1 MVLGILGLA
10 AMILCWAAGS
20 YWKKV
25 YYLIWFLSLPMPIFW
40 FLYSFSMDEDG
51 DGGSS
56 GGIEAVL
63 TVIILIILVIIYVKA
78 RNLGDVINTFLLMN
92 VNILLMILLSDSG
105 FSGWNMIVC
114 RIVFVITLLV
124 SIIVAVA
131 TFRAKEYSSV
141 LPSSLLAVTWG
152 RFMLG
157 VFALDYEEIYS
168 SLGLTSLPVT
178 LGLGIILTAAG
189 CLLQFFILKKTD
201 MGKKKRNVISNFLK

>member
-51 DGGSS
+51 DGG
-56 GGIEAVL
+56 IEAVL

-105 FSGWNMIVC
+105 FSRWNM
-114 RIVFVITLLV
+114 IVFVITLLA
-124 SIIVAVA
+124 SIIAAVA

>member
-25 YYLIWFLSLPMPIFW
+25 YYLVWLLSLPMPIFG

-56 GGIEAVL
+56 GRIEAVL
-63 TVIILIILVIIYVKA
+63 MVIILIILVIIYVKA
-78 RNLGDVINTFLLMN
+78 RNLGDAINT
-92 VNILLMILLSDSG
+92 
-105 FSGWNMIVC
+105 
-114 RIVFVITLLV
+114 
-124 SIIVAVA
+124 
-131 TFRAKEYSSV
+131 
-141 LPSSLLAVTWG
+141 LLAVTWG

-189 CLLQFFILKKTD
+189 CLIQLFILKKTD

>member
-56 GGIEAVL
+56 GRIEAVL
-63 TVIILIILVIIYVKA
+63 MVIILIILVIIYVKA
-78 RNLGDVINTFLLMN
+78 RNLGDAINTFLLMN

-105 FSGWNMIVC
+105 FSRWNM
-114 RIVFVITLLV
+114 IVFVITLLA
-124 SIIVAVA
+124 SIIAAVA

>member
-105 FSGWNMIVC
+105 FSRWNMIVC
-114 RIVFVITLLV
+114 DNTSGFDNRSSCHISCKRVFF
-124 SIIVAVA
+124 SVAE
-131 TFRAKEYSSV
+131 F
-141 LPSSLLAVTWG
+141 
-152 RFMLG
+152 
-157 VFALDYEEIYS
+157 
-168 SLGLTSLPVT
+168 
-178 LGLGIILTAAG
+178 TACSNMGQIHAG
-189 CLLQFFILKKTD
+189 CIRLRL
-201 MGKKKRNVISNFLK
+201 

>member
-1 MVLGILGLA
+1 
-10 AMILCWAAGS
+10 
-20 YWKKV
+20 
-25 YYLIWFLSLPMPIFW
+25 
-40 FLYSFSMDEDG
+40 MDEDG

-105 FSGWNMIVC
+105 FSRWNM
-114 RIVFVITLLV
+114 IVFVITLLV
-124 SIIVAVA
+124 SIIAAVA

>member
-51 DGGSS
+51 DVGSS

-105 FSGWNMIVC
+105 FRTISGNPRQFNYRDESVELCI
-114 RIVFVITLLV
+114 
-124 SIIVAVA
+124 SAHGNNIII
-131 TFRAKEYSSV
+131 
-141 LPSSLLAVTWG
+141 P
-152 RFMLG
+152 
-157 VFALDYEEIYS
+157 
-168 SLGLTSLPVT
+168 
-178 LGLGIILTAAG
+178 
-189 CLLQFFILKKTD
+189 
-201 MGKKKRNVISNFLK
+201 

>member
-25 YYLIWFLSLPMPIFW
+25 YYLVWLLSLPMPIFG

-56 GGIEAVL
+56 GRIEAVL
-63 TVIILIILVIIYVKA
+63 MVIILIILVIIYVKA
-78 RNLGDVINTFLLMN
+78 RNLGDAINTFLLMN
-92 VNILLMILLSDSG
+92 VYILLMILLSDSDLNR
-105 FSGWNMIVC
+105 WNRIV
-114 RIVFVITLLV
+114 RLIVFVATLLI
-124 SIIVAVA
+124 SIIAAAA

-157 VFALDYEEIYS
+157 VFS

-189 CLLQFFILKKTD
+189 CLIQLFILKKTD

>member
-1 MVLGILGLA
+1 
-10 AMILCWAAGS
+10 
-20 YWKKV
+20 
-25 YYLIWFLSLPMPIFW
+25 MPIFW

-105 FSGWNMIVC
+105 FSRWNM
-114 RIVFVITLLV
+114 IVFVITLLA
-124 SIIVAVA
+124 SIIAAVA

-189 CLLQFFILKKTD
+189 CLIQLFILKKTD

>member
-1 MVLGILGLA
+1 M
-10 AMILCWAAGS
+10 
-20 YWKKV
+20 
-25 YYLIWFLSLPMPIFW
+25 
-40 FLYSFSMDEDG
+40 
-51 DGGSS
+51 
-56 GGIEAVL
+56 
-63 TVIILIILVIIYVKA
+63 
-78 RNLGDVINTFLLMN
+78 
-92 VNILLMILLSDSG
+92 
-105 FSGWNMIVC
+105 
-114 RIVFVITLLV
+114 IVFVITLLA
-124 SIIVAVA
+124 SIIAAVA

-201 MGKKKRNVISNFLK
+201 MGKKKRNSGRQSMRQDIIQDMTQVMEAAMILEKKK

>member
-25 YYLIWFLSLPMPIFW
+25 YYLVWLLSLPMPIFW

-56 GGIEAVL
+56 GRIEAVL
-63 TVIILIILVIIYVKA
+63 MVIILIILVIIYVKA
-78 RNLGDVINTFLLMN
+78 RNLGDAINTFLLMN
-92 VNILLMILLSDSG
+92 VYILLMILLSDSD
-105 FSGWNMIVC
+105 FNRWNRIV
-114 RIVFVITLLV
+114 RLIVFVATL
-124 SIIVAVA
+124 
-131 TFRAKEYSSV
+131 
-141 LPSSLLAVTWG
+141 
-152 RFMLG
+152 
-157 VFALDYEEIYS
+157 FALDYEEIYS

-189 CLLQFFILKKTD
+189 CLIQLFILKKTD

>member
-63 TVIILIILVIIYVKA
+63 TVSEPVMMAAEEKNAYGAANK
-78 RNLGDVINTFLLMN
+78 TK
-92 VNILLMILLSDSG
+92 
-105 FSGWNMIVC
+105 
-114 RIVFVITLLV
+114 V
-124 SIIVAVA
+124 S
-131 TFRAKEYSSV
+131 RK
-141 LPSSLLAVTWG
+141 
-152 RFMLG
+152 
-157 VFALDYEEIYS
+157 
-168 SLGLTSLPVT
+168 
-178 LGLGIILTAAG
+178 
-189 CLLQFFILKKTD
+189 
-201 MGKKKRNVISNFLK
+201 

>member
-51 DGGSS
+51 DGG
-56 GGIEAVL
+56 IEAVL

-105 FSGWNMIVC
+105 FRTISGNPRQFNYRDESVELCI
-114 RIVFVITLLV
+114 
-124 SIIVAVA
+124 SAHGNNIII
-131 TFRAKEYSSV
+131 
-141 LPSSLLAVTWG
+141 P
-152 RFMLG
+152 
-157 VFALDYEEIYS
+157 
-168 SLGLTSLPVT
+168 
-178 LGLGIILTAAG
+178 
-189 CLLQFFILKKTD
+189 
-201 MGKKKRNVISNFLK
+201 

>member
-25 YYLIWFLSLPMPIFW
+25 YYLVWLLSLPMPIFG

-56 GGIEAVL
+56 GRIEAVL
-63 TVIILIILVIIYVKA
+63 MVIILIILVIIYVKT
-78 RNLGDVINTFLLMN
+78 RNLGDAINTFLLMN
-92 VNILLMILLSDSG
+92 VYILLMILLSDSD
-105 FSGWNMIVC
+105 FNRWNRIV
-114 RIVFVITLLV
+114 RLIVFVATLLI
-124 SIIVAVA
+124 SIIAAAA

-141 LPSSLLAVTWG
+141 LPSSLLAVAWG

-189 CLLQFFILKKTD
+189 CLIQLFILKKTD

>member
-1 MVLGILGLA
+1 MVFIFA
-10 AMILCWAAGS
+10 DAD
-20 YWKKV
+20 
-25 YYLIWFLSLPMPIFW
+25 FW

-105 FSGWNMIVC
+105 FSRWNM
-114 RIVFVITLLV
+114 IVFVITLLA
-124 SIIVAVA
+124 SIIAAVA

-178 LGLGIILTAAG
+178 LGLGIILTVAG
-189 CLLQFFILKKTD
+189 CLIQLFILKKTD

>member
-25 YYLIWFLSLPMPIFW
+25 YYLVWLLSLPMPIFG

-56 GGIEAVL
+56 GRIEAVL
-63 TVIILIILVIIYVKA
+63 MVIILIILVIIYVKA

-105 FSGWNMIVC
+105 FSRWNM
-114 RIVFVITLLV
+114 IVFVITLLV
-124 SIIVAVA
+124 SIIAAVA

>member
-92 VNILLMILLSDSG
+92 ANILLMILLSDSG
-105 FSGWNMIVC
+105 FSRWNM
-114 RIVFVITLLV
+114 IVFVITLLA
-124 SIIVAVA
+124 SIIAAVA

-189 CLLQFFILKKTD
+189 
-201 MGKKKRNVISNFLK
+201 